1 MDKINLEYIRKNGLI
16 LFEALS
22 GSRAYGTNIDT
33 PEYTSDFDYRG
44 VFIMPEEHVL
54 GFGYVEQISDE
65 MNDITFYEV
74 GRFLQLLESNNPNML
89 ELLNVPEECMIY
101 KHPFFDYILEHKE
114 EFITKQCR
122 NSIAGYARQQI
133 KKATGLNKKQ
143 NWEAEEVK
151 PKDILDFCYVLD
163 GGKTRPIKHWFER
176 MGHVS
181 DIQKFCGVVNMA
193 NAEDIY
199 ALYIDH
205 KSANLFSVDET
216 ARAKLINHLKSNNE
230 ELGLGYKGIVKVD
243 ENNTPTSNQLRLS
256 SIPKDE
262 PLACV
267 FRYNK
272 DGYTQHCKKRREYD
286 EWIAKR
292 NTARYTDV
300 KAHGQKID
308 GKNMMHCKRLIEMSK
323 EIAEGKGVIVRRP
336 NAKELLGIRRGEVS
350 LADLLKWAENELESI
365 DKLFI
370 ESDLPDSVDREMTH
384 ELLVRIRR
392 EFYDI

>member
-1 MDKINLEYIRKNGLI
+1 MTLDYIRENGLI
-16 LFEALS
+16 LLEALS
-22 GSRAYGTNIDT
+22 GSRAYGTET
-33 PEYTSDFDYRG
+33 PESDHDYRG

-54 GFGYVEQISDE
+54 GFGYVEQISDDT
-65 MNDITFYEV
+65 NDITFYEV

-101 KHPFFDYILEHKE
+101 KHPLFDYILEHKE

-143 NWEAEEVK
+143 NWE
-151 PKDILDFCYVLD
+151 KDKVTKKDVLDFCYVID
-163 GGKTRPIKHWFER
+163 GHKTRPIKHWFER
-176 MGHVS
+176 MGYVS
-181 DIQKFCGVVNMA
+181 DAQKFCGVVNVP
-193 NAEDIY
+193 NARDTY
-199 ALYIDH
+199 ALYYDNIA
-205 KSANLFSVDET
+205 KMCFSEDRDKEARDILIEALKVD
-216 ARAKLINHLKSNNE
+216 NQ
-230 ELGLGYKGIVKVD
+230 ELGLGYKGIMKTNED
-243 ENNTPTSNQLRLS
+243 NTPVSNQLRLS
-256 SIPKDE
+256 SIPKE
-262 PLACV
+262 EKPVCNFV
-267 FRYNK
+267 YNK
-272 DGYTQHCKKRREYD
+272 DGYTQHCKEYKEYQ
-286 EWIAKR
+286 EWLEKR

-350 LADLLKWAENELESI
+350 LSDLLKWAEDELESI

-370 ESDLPDSVDREMTH
+370 ESDLPDKVDRGMTH
-384 ELLVRIRR
+384 ELLVKIRR
-392 EFYDI
+392 EFYGLD

>member
-1 MDKINLEYIRKNGLI
+1 
-16 LFEALS
+16 
-22 GSRAYGTNIDT
+22 
-33 PEYTSDFDYRG
+33 
-44 VFIMPEEHVL
+44 MPEEHVL
-54 GFGYVEQISDE
+54 GFGYVEQISDTT
-65 MNDITFYEV
+65 NDITFYEV

-101 KHPFFDYILEHKE
+101 KHPLFDYILEHKE

-181 DIQKFCGVVNMA
+181 DIQRFCGVVNMT

-199 ALYIDH
+199 ALYIDT
-205 KSANLFSVDET
+205 KSVNCFSEDYSKKERDLV
-216 ARAKLINHLKSNNE
+216 INFMKHE
-230 ELGLGYKGIVKVD
+230 EFQALGLGYKGIVKMD
-243 ENNTPTSNQLRLS
+243 KENNPTSNQLRLS
-256 SIPKDE
+256 SVE
-262 PLACV
+262 MGAPLACT

-350 LADLLKWAENELESI
+350 LADLLKWAENELDSI
-365 DKLFI
+365 DKLFT
-370 ESDLPDSVDREMTH
+370 ESDLPDRVDSNMTH
-384 ELLVRIRR
+384 EVLVTIRR
-392 EFYDI
+392 EFYSK